1 MNEELLQISD
11 MNLSER
17 DIVQEKDNSIQ
28 NKSFYSTDLDVPDLV
43 AKKDYFQLKIIK
55 DEYTMELRSKS
66 IKKIFSLISGDSHE
80 KLEENYLDYITWLIG
95 LEEEFEKGQL
105 LAQNDKVDNVENNL
119 EPSYY
124 QLLSK
129 TKIYYIN
136 IPKLNKNNQ
145 INKRIK
151 LNSNSLGKIS
161 SFLGLDIFDMSD
173 FIEIF
178 ILSFKENKD
187 LENKKSLKSKL
198 LDKFNYLMPKES
210 IEFNI
215 SKKFDLILKESEKCK
230 KNKIDNY
237 EEYFDKVW
245 NEIEK
250 RSKNDE
256 SKNISSAD
264 FSSENNDDE
273 DDKKA
278 NYNIPNSYNINKNIN
293 NNIKNIDKDTNV
305 ELREENGCGENICA
319 NICNIF

>member
-256 SKNISSAD
+256 NKNISSAD
-264 FSSENNDDE
+264 FSSEINDDE

-278 NYNIPNSYNINKNIN
+278 NYNIPNSYNINKNVN
-293 NNIKNIDKDTNV
+293 NNKNIDKDMNV
-305 ELREENGCGENICA
+305 ELREENGCGENICS

>member
-80 KLEENYLDYITWLIG
+80 KSEENYLDYITWLIG

-230 KNKIDNY
+230 KNKIQNY

-264 FSSENNDDE
+264 FSSEINDDE

-278 NYNIPNSYNINKNIN
+278 NYNIPNSYNINKNVN
-293 NNIKNIDKDTNV
+293 NNNNFLSVK
-305 ELREENGCGENICA
+305 
-319 NICNIF
+319 